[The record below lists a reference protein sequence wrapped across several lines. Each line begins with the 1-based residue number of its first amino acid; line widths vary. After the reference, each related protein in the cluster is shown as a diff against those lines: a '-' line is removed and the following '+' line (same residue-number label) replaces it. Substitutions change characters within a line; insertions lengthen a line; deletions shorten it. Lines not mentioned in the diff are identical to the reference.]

1 MGEGVRKINRTNT
14 ILIITT
20 SGVLFVAIL
29 FVYQTVQL
37 ILHFRNF
44 KGCCVGYFLNSTN
57 NLCESKSFQLIL
69 IYKVREVIIINII
82 VFLISKKCCFRD
94 PALCGHTCMIRS
106 ELYDKTKLL
115 NAPEVKIVLFPS
127 SVFTHWCIL
136 LFSLKYFFINNT

>member
-1 MGEGVRKINRTNT
+1 MKRNRNFFLKCWLFFTLKCLTFLTILKCCGVCVCVFVWISPILRKGVNSHILGEGVRKINRTNT
-14 ILIITT
+14 ISIITT

-82 VFLISKKCCFRD
+82 VF
-94 PALCGHTCMIRS
+94 
-106 ELYDKTKLL
+106 
-115 NAPEVKIVLFPS
+115 
-127 SVFTHWCIL
+127 
-136 LFSLKYFFINNT
+136 